1 MSTAAQTHQELPPTP
16 RLSPSMEE
24 ERALQQLERDTNA
37 FLLEAVGSEL
47 AVNAPSPFPE
57 RDQLHMKNDLSTGSS
72 AVDEP
77 AYTAQQLADQMKP
90 LAQTQSEAEGSNNRF
105 IEGLT
110 SCESVGDSGRV
121 IDPYV
126 PAMNESDDMEREE
139 PISENK
145 IQKMEDSMLH
155 AQKETHS
162 EEEDRRAMEEDLKE
176 RQKLLEQFGVSP
188 KDEQTAEQTANE
200 QQSVSERDRDVKGPS
215 EQPQGEQGGLPV
227 DKMSDGIMQT
237 EEKGKK
243 RATNPKGRK
252 RVREEPVTS
261 TEPLRRSGRIRQKH
275 TPGPEFIT
283 DAAIEDDIKRMR
295 RMIH

>member
-1 MSTAAQTHQELPPTP
+1 
-16 RLSPSMEE
+16 MEE

-47 AVNAPSPFPE
+47 AVNAPTPFPE

-72 AVDEP
+72 AVDE
-77 AYTAQQLADQMKP
+77 TAHTAKQLADQMKP
-90 LAQTQSEAEGSNNRF
+90 LAQTQSELEADTTEQDKHRF

-121 IDPYV
+121 IDPYM
-126 PAMNESDDMEREE
+126 PAMNESDDMDREE

-145 IQKMEDSMLH
+145 IQKMEDTMLH
-155 AQKETHS
+155 AQKETQS
-162 EEEDRRAMEEDLKE
+162 DEEDRRAMEEDLKE

-188 KDEQTAEQTANE
+188 TDEQPAPNNE
-200 QQSVSERDRDVKGPS
+200 LIVSDRHVKEPL
-215 EQPQGEQGGLPV
+215 ETPQGEQGGLPV
-227 DKMSDGIMQT
+227 DKTSDDTMQT
-237 EEKGKK
+237 EQKGEKRATTSKGKK
-243 RATNPKGRK
+243 RS
-252 RVREEPVTS
+252 REEPTPS

-275 TPGPEFIT
+275 TPGPEFLT